1 MLAPL
6 ALERNAECLFQRL
19 ADSKEGCISLR
30 ALDASKGVAGVRGE
44 EPRHVGGPGKWGGIL
59 EDAPQEVVKARRVRG
74 SQRVGVARRLPE
86 SGLTFR

>member
-1 MLAPL
+1 
-6 ALERNAECLFQRL
+6 
-19 ADSKEGCISLR
+19 
-30 ALDASKGVAGVRGE
+30 
-44 EPRHVGGPGKWGGIL
+44 L